1 MGCPRF
7 PTSPGLALQPGV
19 TEESRSSG
27 EISRRWGVRLPVNGV
42 ARESRARNRR
52 RGCPRTPPEPAGGV
66 ENPVASPLAGT
77 RQPQF
82 VGVAGLVGGQT
93 SCANRTQHGVMLLLR
108 WPQVPPGRLYAPGSL
123 ATSVARR
130 MISFGCDLGRRE
142 GLLLRCDE
150 TALCGRALRP
160 HSGTCVNG
168 KAIAHP
174 QALPKRVG
182 YKWLIKRI

>member
-1 MGCPRF
+1 MGRRKSSA
-7 PTSPGLALQPGV
+7 SPGLALQPGFD
-19 TEESRSSG
+19 EESGSSNQV
-27 EISRRWGVRLPVNGV
+27 SRRSGVRLPVNGV

-66 ENPVASPLAGT
+66 GNPVASPPIGA

-108 WPQVPPGRLYAPGSL
+108 RPKRPPGRVYASGSL

-130 MISFGCDLGRRE
+130 MIAFECDLGRRD
-142 GLLLRCDE
+142 GTLLGSEEIELSE
-150 TALCGRALRP
+150 RAL
-160 HSGTCVNG
+160 
-168 KAIAHP
+168 
-174 QALPKRVG
+174 
-182 YKWLIKRI
+182 